1 MKQYTICYI
10 ATAGITIEAE
20 SEDEAIRKFDSMD
33 SFDLSV
39 NLGANG
45 FNITD
50 IIDEGERA

>member
-39 NLGANG
+39 NLGTNG

-50 IIDEGERA
+50 IIDEGE